1 MINKI
6 LKSTAAVFSNSILT
20 SVLAILLVPIILSAV
35 GQERYGLIVLA
46 IFLSVKNGILGIFM
60 FGIQSAVI
68 KFVAEYYAQDL
79 FSRIN
84 SLLGMAL
91 LFYTI
96 VSAVVVTALLLSKQ
110 WLMVEFFNV
119 PPLLSENYL
128 TVIDYVFLSIFFQF
142 YSLLLLGYFEGL
154 HKFFISKLID
164 TISYMLYFFG
174 VLVLIFSGYGYIEII
189 QLWALSHVVTFLLCL
204 VGLRFI
210 ESKPVPAL
218 TFKKTLLKTWFQ
230 YCFALFSN
238 NIAGLLYNQAPKF
251 LVTTSISTGAL
262 AIYDIVSKI
271 PASIKTFVGLGNRVM
286 VPTASELMT
295 LKGEGA
301 NDKLF
306 TVGLKLNLLV
316 FTPLIW
322 SLVLL
327 SDDILNFWV
336 GSTYVEHSYLMQILF
351 LVPLLSMFMSHGFS
365 IFLGSNY
372 KVALFPVFGWSI
384 LIISSLYW
392 YSEIEASG
400 LFALVVGRVF
410 GLFVVVPIAL
420 VFFLKYF
427 KVNYMVFLRQMITLM
442 LLILVPLLLQIVVGK
457 FVEVDSAFELF
468 FLFAMFYL
476 AYSFPIY
483 MFVLDKLEKI
493 YVKRIIASA
502 VMALLGKNKI

>member
-6 LKSTAAVFSNSILT
+6 LTSTAAVFSNSILT

-84 SLLGMAL
+84 SLLGMAF
-91 LFYTI
+91 LFYTV

-110 WLMVEFFNV
+110 WLMVEFFNL
-119 PPLLSENYL
+119 PLLLSEKYH
-128 TVIDYVFLSIFFQF
+128 TVIDYVFHSIFFQF
-142 YSLLLLGYFEGL
+142 YSLILLGYFEGL

-327 SDDILNFWV
+327 SDDILNFCV
-336 GSTYVEHSYLMQILF
+336 GSTYIEHSYLMQILF

-392 YSEIEASG
+392 YSEISKW
-400 LFALVVGRVF
+400 LFALVVASF
-410 GLFVVVPIAL
+410 WTFVVVPIAL

-483 MFVLDKLEKI
+483 LFVLDKLEKT
-493 YVKRIIASA
+493 YVKRIISSA
-502 VMALLGKNKI
+502 FMALLGKNKI